1 MQEYAKIKK
10 KLWIRLRKTRLLSL
24 PRKEIT
30 YIIFS
35 RLDDNPSVNESNL
48 ETTITEKT
56 TKYSGASISN
66 FVKLLFIVL
75 DYFLLMIN
83 EYILLKH
90 KKPWL
95 FHWHYYFF
103 TNSQILSNY
112 CWMVFLNNKSLYFQ
126 ANKFFINH

>member
-10 KLWIRLRKTRLLSL
+10 KLRIRLRKTRLLSL

-66 FVKLLFIVL
+66 FVKLLFIAL

-83 EYILLKH
+83 E
-90 KKPWL
+90 
-95 FHWHYYFF
+95 
-103 TNSQILSNY
+103 
-112 CWMVFLNNKSLYFQ
+112 
-126 ANKFFINH
+126 

>member
-66 FVKLLFIVL
+66 FVKLLFIAL
-75 DYFLLMIN
+75 DYFLLTIN
-83 EYILLKH
+83 VQILMKH
-90 KKPWL
+90 KKRWL